1 MKFEVKTS
9 ENTVS
14 MNPSDLFDML
24 TSKID
29 TANPKQEFEVLNTLI
44 YKSLEQNKILTP
56 LLNKNLVMNIFYI
69 VFSVGYYYRLFL
81 EKNNVNIVKE
91 SSENEN
97 DKNIN
102 TNDTSA
108 TQE

>member
-1 MKFEVKTS
+1 MKFEVKTKDKKI
-9 ENTVS
+9 V
-14 MNPSDLFDML
+14 MNDSDLFDML

-29 TANPKQEFEVLNTLI
+29 TANPKSEFEVLNTLI
-44 YKSLEQNKILTP
+44 YKSLEQNNILSP
-56 LLNKNLVMNIFYI
+56 LLNKHLVMNIFYI

-91 SSENEN
+91 SENAD

-102 TNDTSA
+102 TDNTINNNK
-108 TQE
+108 